1 MPKLKLNFKLRFNLI
16 KLFKF
21 LIALFLVVSMPFF
34 IFSIQAFGIEKSG
47 IDSKIA
53 LILGAGVRPDGEPS
67 WILKSRLDT
76 GLELYKSGKVKI
88 LIVSG
93 DNRFEYYNE
102 PKAMKEYLLAA
113 GVPESDIVEDFAG
126 RRTLDSCWRA
136 KNVFK
141 ASSVTVVTQ
150 AFHTPRSVFLCESVD
165 LKTDFAVAPDVNLS
179 TTVNGTIREVPSSFL
194 AVFESIFDKSA
205 QVKGDGSERDLSGI

>member
-1 MPKLKLNFKLRFNLI
+1 MLKPKLNFKL
-16 KLFKF
+16 KLVKLLKTFAVLF
-21 LIALFLVVSMPFF
+21 LIVSIPFF
-34 IFSIQAFGIEKSG
+34 TFSIQTFGIEKSG

-53 LILGAGVRPDGEPS
+53 LILGAGVRPNGEPS

-76 GLELYKSGKVKI
+76 GFELYKSGKVKV

-93 DNRFEYYNE
+93 DNRFENYNE

-141 ASSVTVVTQ
+141 ANSVTVVTQ
-150 AFHTPRSVFLCESVD
+150 AFHAPRSVFLCESVG
-165 LKTDFAVAPDVNLS
+165 LTTDYAIAPDAFMN
-179 TTVNGTIREVPSSFL
+179 TTANGTFREVPSSFL

-205 QVKGDGSERDLSGI
+205 QVRGDGSERDLSQI